1 MINDLDFSPGKITHN
16 DLKLDENVPLKNQVD
31 VLKEDLLQV
40 NYNDK
45 YIIDVGWYPEFDEN
59 GNFKIYVIEDFNWS
73 YPKIIKKSKT
83 LDGLILDLVKCIN
96 YVRGKF
102 KLN

>member
-1 MINDLDFSPGKITHN
+1 MINDLDFFSGEITHN
-16 DLKLDENVPLKNQVD
+16 DLKLLDENIPLKNQVD

-59 GNFKIYVIEDFNWS
+59 GNFKVYVIEHLDWS
-73 YPKIIKKSKT
+73 TPKIVKKSKT
-83 LDGLILDLVKCIN
+83 IDRLISDLIECISYVKSKI
-96 YVRGKF
+96 
-102 KLN
+102 